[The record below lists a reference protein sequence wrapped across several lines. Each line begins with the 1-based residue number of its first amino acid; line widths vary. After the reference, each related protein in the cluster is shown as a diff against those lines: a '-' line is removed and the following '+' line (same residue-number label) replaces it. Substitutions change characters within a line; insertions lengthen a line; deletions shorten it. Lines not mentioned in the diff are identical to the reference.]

1 MPSPP
6 YQVGKAVETGPLLLE
21 DFAKL
26 LDDFGLLDDDL
37 TTLEED
43 LTTLDELR
51 FTEELDF
58 GIAVDEEL
66 TGAVI
71 QTGSP

>member
-1 MPSPP
+1 M
-6 YQVGKAVETGPLLLE
+6 GPLLLE

-37 TTLEED
+37 TTL
-43 LTTLDELR
+43 DELR

-58 GIAVDEEL
+58 GIAVEEEL
-66 TGAVI
+66 TIGAE
-71 QTGSP
+71 QMGSP

>member
-1 MPSPP
+1 M
-6 YQVGKAVETGPLLLE
+6 GPLLLE

-37 TTLEED
+37 TTLEE
-43 LTTLDELR
+43 LR

-58 GIAVDEEL
+58 GIVIDDEL
-66 TGAVI
+66 TGVGVQI
-71 QTGSP
+71 GSP